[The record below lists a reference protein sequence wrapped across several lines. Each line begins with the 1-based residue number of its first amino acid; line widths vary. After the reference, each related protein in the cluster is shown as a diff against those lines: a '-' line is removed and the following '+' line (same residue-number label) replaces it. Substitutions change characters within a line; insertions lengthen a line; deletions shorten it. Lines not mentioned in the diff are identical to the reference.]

1 MRWGWGRAGAVG
13 AELASRGG
21 LGPSWRA
28 RAATRL
34 ARDGAAEARPGRG
47 GGAARAGWGRAGEP
61 GGGEARSRCRSPL
74 AAARPGRGAVA
85 RSRRRGPVTVVRR
98 RRGPV
103 VAAARL
109 AVAWRRLGLALG
121 ERGWDRVRERAAR
134 VCGRDE
140 TRVRERAARVR
151 FLDLGFRD

>member
-1 MRWGWGRAGAVG
+1 MARRRRDPVAVAARPGQVG
-13 AELASRGG
+13 AELASR
-21 LGPSWRA
+21 
-28 RAATRL
+28 
-34 ARDGAAEARPGRG
+34 
-47 GGAARAGWGRAGEP
+47 
-61 GGGEARSRCRSPL
+61 

-121 ERGWDRVRERAAR
+121 ERG
-134 VCGRDE
+134 
-140 TRVRERAARVR
+140 
-151 FLDLGFRD
+151 